1 VFQVVVYLL
10 KLLLIGEDCS
20 ILKLT
25 PNELWLAKRFI
36 EAPPPAALQSE
47 PHKFGVVAR
56 LH

>member
-10 KLLLIGEDCS
+10 KLLLIGEDSS

-25 PNELWLAKRFI
+25 PNELWLAQRFI